1 MKENKIKILITT
13 GIYPPEIGG
22 PATYTA
28 LLEEEMS
35 KYNIDVF
42 VLPFRIVRFLP
53 KIVRHFVFFCRV
65 LSWGRKVDLLY
76 TQDPVSVGF
85 PTMIAAKILGK
96 PFLARIAGDYAWEQ
110 ATQRFGVKDNIDD
123 FQNKKY
129 GWQVEIIRI
138 TQKIT
143 VKLADKVITPSKY
156 FRDLVANWNPP
167 KDNVVT
173 VYNGINFFDISEN
186 GVKFEPKTLISAGR
200 LVPWKG
206 FDVLIETMKDLPDW
220 KLFIAGDG
228 PDKEKLSKLIKDL
241 RLKDRI
247 FLLGKMD
254 RKDLINKIQGCEIF
268 ILNTSFESFSFQIV
282 EAMFSGIPVI
292 STNIGNISEIIDD
305 GEDGL
310 LVSPNN
316 KKEILEA
323 IKKLVDV
330 SLRTKIIT
338 NAKEKAKLFS
348 IEKTIQKTTDIII
361 SLTQN
366 REQGIFQ
373 NNIFLR
379 YFVCG
384 ITATLVNLF
393 SLYIFTDKVGI
404 WYLYSSVLAFLI
416 SLLVSFVLQKFVV
429 FKDTNTHKIHHQF
442 YKFFVVAILGVTTNT
457 FLIFVCVEYFGIWY
471 ILSQIIAGF
480 FVMIQNFIL
489 YKFFI
494 FNK

>member
-1 MKENKIKILITT
+1 
-13 GIYPPEIGG
+13 
-22 PATYTA
+22 
-28 LLEEEMS
+28 
-35 KYNIDVF
+35 
-42 VLPFRIVRFLP
+42 
-53 KIVRHFVFFCRV
+53 
-65 LSWGRKVDLLY
+65 
-76 TQDPVSVGF
+76 
-85 PTMIAAKILGK
+85 
-96 PFLARIAGDYAWEQ
+96 
-110 ATQRFGVKDNIDD
+110 
-123 FQNKKY
+123 
-129 GWQVEIIRI
+129 
-138 TQKIT
+138 
-143 VKLADKVITPSKY
+143 
-156 FRDLVANWNPP
+156 
-167 KDNVVT
+167 
-173 VYNGINFFDISEN
+173 
-186 GVKFEPKTLISAGR
+186 
-200 LVPWKG
+200 
-206 FDVLIETMKDLPDW
+206 MKDLPDW

-254 RKDLINKIQGCEIF
+254 RKDLINIIQVCEIF

-282 EAMFSGIPVI
+282 EAMLSGIPVI

-305 GEDGL
+305 GEEGL

-442 YKFFVVAILGVTTNT
+442 YKFL
-457 FLIFVCVEYFGIWY
+457 
-471 ILSQIIAGF
+471 LSPF
-480 FVMIQNFIL
+480 WE
-489 YKFFI
+489 
-494 FNK
+494 